1 VERQSGS
8 HIRLSN
14 GALRV
19 TIPNHS
25 DIDVKTLASILKQA
39 RVTIEELKEDL

>member
-1 VERQSGS
+1 M
-8 HIRLSN
+8 SN

-39 RVTIEELKEDL
+39 QVTIEELKEDL